1 MTFRWGQERSCSEMS
16 LLCKWEAPSIDYAFN
31 KLGWGEQRKTE
42 KSVPKGRAIVVQME
56 ESKCWTRLSKRERL
70 KEREGVMDGGEDP
83 KGNETLHLEKA
94 WSSNRMA

>member
-1 MTFRWGQERSCSEMS
+1 M
-16 LLCKWEAPSIDYAFN
+16 PSIS
-31 KLGWGEQRKTE
+31 LGGGTKKDRE

-56 ESKCWTRLSKRERL
+56 ESKCLTRLSKRERL